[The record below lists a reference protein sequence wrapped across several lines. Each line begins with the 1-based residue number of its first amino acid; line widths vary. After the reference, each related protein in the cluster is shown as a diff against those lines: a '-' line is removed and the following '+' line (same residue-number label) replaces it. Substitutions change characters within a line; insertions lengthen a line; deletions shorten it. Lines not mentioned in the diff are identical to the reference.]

1 MLYIT
6 YIYTE
11 YAMYLYKYISMHE
24 YIYVFIYKINKMIN
38 YPMTLNF
45 LSPGFH
51 NFQKTSLD

>member
-1 MLYIT
+1 
-6 YIYTE
+6 
-11 YAMYLYKYISMHE
+11 MYLYKYISMHE